1 MGQICAIILQ
11 KEEFYLMEKTYDTSI
26 NLNLLDEKG
35 VYEAFHVDGNE
46 VEALTDSYFELYR
59 LLGTEAMLKLY
70 KHYHGDKIDCPM
82 KLYRAEYVADLA
94 AQEKDRRKRAEIA
107 RTGGYAL
114 KFIESII
121 QKRKKEND

>member
-1 MGQICAIILQ
+1 
-11 KEEFYLMEKTYDTSI
+11 
-26 NLNLLDEKG
+26 
-35 VYEAFHVDGNE
+35 
-46 VEALTDSYFELYR
+46 
-59 LLGTEAMLKLY
+59 
-70 KHYHGDKIDCPM
+70 M

>member
-1 MGQICAIILQ
+1 
-11 KEEFYLMEKTYDTSI
+11 MEKTYDTSI

-94 AQEKDRRKRAEIA
+94 EQEKDRRKRAEIV
-107 RTGGYAL
+107 RPGGYAL
-114 KFIESII
+114 KFIESLI
-121 QKRKKEND
+121 QKRKKESEK

>member
-1 MGQICAIILQ
+1 MNNSNDFEAIFP
-11 KEEFYLMEKTYDTSI
+11 EENEEK
-26 NLNLLDEKG
+26 
-35 VYEAFHVDGNE
+35 
-46 VEALTDSYFELYR
+46 ALTDRYFELYE
-59 LLGTEAMLKLY
+59 LLGAEAMMKLY
-70 KHYHGDKIDCPM
+70 DHYHGDKIDCPM

-107 RTGGYAL
+107 RAGGYAL

>member
-1 MGQICAIILQ
+1 MQ
-11 KEEFYLMEKTYDTSI
+11 KEEFYLMEKTFDMSV

-46 VEALTDSYFELYR
+46 AEALTDSYFELYR

-70 KHYHGDKIDCPM
+70 KHYHGAKIECPM

-107 RTGGYAL
+107 RAGGYAL

>member
-1 MGQICAIILQ
+1 MD
-11 KEEFYLMEKTYDTSI
+11 DTCNTSE

-35 VYEAFHVDGNE
+35 VYEAFHVEGNE
-46 VEALTDSYFELYR
+46 AEALTDSYFELYR

-82 KLYRAEYVADLA
+82 KLYRAEFVADLA
-94 AQEKDRRKRAEIA
+94 KDTKDRRKRAEIA

-121 QKRKKEND
+121 QKRKKELTEEQSEKESIR

>member
-11 KEEFYLMEKTYDTSI
+11 KEEFYLMEKTFDMSV

-46 VEALTDSYFELYR
+46 AEALTDSYFELYR